1 MGKHSLSEPDLRPF
15 WQTVRELFS
24 IAFGQRGLRN
34 RETMRRRV
42 AFAEQLGL
50 QDVTVRAFLNGSQ
63 RTLGENARRLLCE
76 EVPELSRLYT
86 HCRLAAVGCRE
97 PQDDLGDSG
106 PSVES
111 SDIQLTLQFEGF
123 DQSVE
128 TLVLRLPPGRAGL
141 LSLTVKAAKLS
152 KMI

>member
-1 MGKHSLSEPDLRPF
+1 MGRHSLSEPDLCPF

-24 IAFGQRGLRN
+24 IAFGQMGLRN

-50 QDVTVRAFLNGSQ
+50 QDVTVRAFLNGAQ

-76 EVPELSRLYT
+76 QVPELSRLYKA
-86 HCRLAAVGCRE
+86 HCRLAEVGCRE
-97 PQDDLGDSG
+97 PHDDMGASG

-123 DQSVE
+123 DQSVG

-141 LSLTVKAAKLS
+141 LSLTVKAAKL
-152 KMI
+152 